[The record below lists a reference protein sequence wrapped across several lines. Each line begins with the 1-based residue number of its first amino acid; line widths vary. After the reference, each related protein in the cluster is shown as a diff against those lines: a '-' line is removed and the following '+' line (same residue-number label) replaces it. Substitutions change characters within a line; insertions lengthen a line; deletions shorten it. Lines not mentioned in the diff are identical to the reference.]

1 MLLKIIRIILLLFSL
16 YGYSQYLYSRLK
28 LKAELIMPMLLS
40 FFGSAIFLG
49 GLLNITKE
57 TAAVIFLLGVIL
69 CAVSVKR
76 RYSPSGLITGGT
88 VICAA
93 ALAVLLAFTYGT
105 KLMGYDNFSQW
116 GTVVRLIVTENRF
129 PNFEDTV
136 ICFQS
141 YPVGSASLIYYFAK
155 ITGIRSEWFF
165 IWIQQVATVCSA
177 CSIFAFC
184 RKKRPIEYLSASAAV
199 FCILFCVLNITA
211 GLQVDALLSCLGIA
225 GISVCFYY
233 RESPETALYATIPIN
248 IFLLAVKNSGVF
260 FAVIISLFCLLRIIK
275 CRGFKVAV
283 SPKKIFP
290 LLSPFVAL
298 LLWDKHVAFS
308 FSGGMTAKH
317 SMSAENYSQVFSEK
331 TPELISQITRDFLKK
346 VFSLDNAFFIILIAL
361 LASLLIVKIFRLTVP
376 LCEAEDIYW
385 NAETCGAVM
394 PGAAEML
401 EAVTAL
407 GIRYGVVSNLT
418 MSGEALARR
427 IKRLI
432 PHAAPEL
439 VVTSS
444 DIGVRKPNPMIFR
457 YALSRCGATAE
468 QAWFCGDNPQADV
481 EGSFAVG
488 IYPVWYDS
496 SIECPYRDKERETVP
511 SCDMLRIR
519 EWSEMTGLLELL

>member
-1 MLLKIIRIILLLFSL
+1 MTMETIKEPTKPSLILFD
-16 YGYSQYLYSRLK
+16 YGHT
-28 LKAELIMPMLLS
+28 LLS
-40 FFGSAIFLG
+40 EPGWDPMNGLRALLEHADRRISEDELQHIYALGSEYYNSVMMPVKERG
-49 GLLNITKE
+49 GDISWQ
-57 TAAVIFLLGVIL
+57 TAARLVLGS
-69 CAVSVKR
+69 C
-76 RYSPSGLITGGT
+76 
-88 VICAA
+88 
-93 ALAVLLAFTYGT
+93 
-105 KLMGYDNFSQW
+105 
-116 GTVVRLIVTENRF
+116 
-129 PNFEDTV
+129 
-136 ICFQS
+136 
-141 YPVGSASLIYYFAK
+141 
-155 ITGIRSEWFF
+155 GI
-165 IWIQQVATVCSA
+165 
-177 CSIFAFC
+177 
-184 RKKRPIEYLSASAAV
+184 
-199 FCILFCVLNITA
+199 
-211 GLQVDALLSCLGIA
+211 G
-225 GISVCFYY
+225 
-233 RESPETALYATIPIN
+233 
-248 IFLLAVKNSGVF
+248 
-260 FAVIISLFCLLRIIK
+260 
-275 CRGFKVAV
+275 
-283 SPKKIFP
+283 
-290 LLSPFVAL
+290 
-298 LLWDKHVAFS
+298 
-308 FSGGMTAKH
+308 
-317 SMSAENYSQVFSEK
+317 
-331 TPELISQITRDFLKK
+331 
-346 VFSLDNAFFIILIAL
+346 
-361 LASLLIVKIFRLTVP
+361 LTVP